1 MGDTKP
7 EEEKKP
13 EAETKP
19 EEEKKPEGE
28 TKPEGEKKPE
38 GETKPEEEKK
48 PEGETEEVV
57 SVSLSIGIKVEYTE
71 NLKNADSEEFKKLA
85 SSIEDSLNTVELKAS
100 GMSAKVIEF
109 RKKTSRKRRSENL
122 GVEAIVEFTGK
133 KTENFNA
140 DTVLEQVMTA
150 AKAAATA
157 NENISDS
164 ISAESPVKTVEN
176 KPEGEKKPE
185 GETKPE
191 GEKKPEGETKPEGER
206 KPEAEEKPEKP
217 EGKPEKPDK
226 PQEFKFLR
234 GPKPMSFPRA

>member
-1 MGDTKP
+1 MGKPEGDTKPEEEKEPEGDTKP

-13 EAETKP
+13 EVDTKP
-19 EEEKKPEGE
+19 EEEKKPEGD
-28 TKPEGEKKPE
+28 TKPEEEKKPE
-38 GETKPEEEKK
+38 GDTKPEEKK

-57 SVSLSIGIKVEYTE
+57 SVSLSIGIKIEYTE

-164 ISAESPVKTVEN
+164 ISVESPVK
-176 KPEGEKKPE
+176 
-185 GETKPE
+185 
-191 GEKKPEGETKPEGER
+191 
-206 KPEAEEKPEKP
+206 
-217 EGKPEKPDK
+217 
-226 PQEFKFLR
+226 
-234 GPKPMSFPRA
+234 